1 MSSTETSEAGYAAC
15 YVQRLQHYLKVSG
28 EQVAVSNCVT
38 KLLPEEFK
46 RIGSGKSHVEVLGL
60 GSGGGEIDIHILKTL
75 QSVLP
80 SLHMSAEAVEP
91 SAELI
96 KNFQDLVARTSSL
109 QNVPFEWHTLTS
121 AEYEKKVTMNKAIKK
136 FDLIH
141 MIQMLYYVD
150 DYAATIKFF
159 HSLLKSNGKI
169 LIVHEAANSGW
180 DILWK
185 SYRKT
190 LCKDVSI
197 SDYLSAGD
205 IKVHIDNLGLKY
217 DEFVVPHSYDITD
230 CFNPD
235 SEVGELLLDYMTEQ
249 EHFHQSLT
257 PEVRKGI
264 LDLLRNK
271 CSTEKDGRVMF
282 NSDLSCIL
290 VYA

>member
-46 RIGSGKSHVEVLGL
+46 
-60 GSGGGEIDIHILKTL
+60 
-75 QSVLP
+75 
-80 SLHMSAEAVEP
+80 
-91 SAELI
+91 
-96 KNFQDLVARTSSL
+96 RTSSL

-150 DYAATIKFF
+150 DYTATIKFF